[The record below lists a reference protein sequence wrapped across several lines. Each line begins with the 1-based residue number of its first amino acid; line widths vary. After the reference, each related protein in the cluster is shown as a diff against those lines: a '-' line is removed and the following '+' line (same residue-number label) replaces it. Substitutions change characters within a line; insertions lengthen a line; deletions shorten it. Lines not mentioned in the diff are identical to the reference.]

1 MALPIVKF
9 AFPIG
14 DAGMMSEKEMGGR
27 KIGMKKLLL
36 LLPLTLMLSGCLLEA
51 DVENLMSPPKL
62 SREQM
67 DVYAALTA
75 VTGSK
80 IKLHYPAGGEYRS
93 PFIFWD
99 LDGDRDEEALVF
111 YYPEGS
117 GANVRINVL
126 EQENGAWRSVY
137 DISGYSGQVESV
149 GFLSLSGA
157 VGTDFVVGW
166 QMYSLDDNIF
176 TLYEYQD
183 SRLTDLYSDGFTR
196 LLTVPG
202 DSHDRLAVIQR
213 SRAMKQASLR
223 LLDRRDGEV
232 VTVMETA
239 LSPDTE
245 TYLQL
250 AQGKTQDGLT
260 AFFIDGQR
268 SDGKTATQTVCIRG
282 GELQNLSYNPEE
294 GLDLM
299 VATQRSESIF
309 CQDIDGDGVTEIP
322 VPTLVPGYEDYSEEE
337 QRFLVSWCVI
347 EEGRYREK
355 SRTFFNSKD
364 GYYFQIPETWGD
376 QFTIYYDESLDE
388 YVFMQHLVGG
398 LSKNRTF
405 MKLRTCRQGDDR
417 NRVGLENYAR
427 VGSRGMKEYYAYLAG
442 RQDEAEIYVS
452 KSLFNA
458 SFSILE

>member
-1 MALPIVKF
+1 
-9 AFPIG
+9 
-14 DAGMMSEKEMGGR
+14 
-27 KIGMKKLLL
+27 MKRLLL
-36 LLPLTLMLSGCLLEA
+36 LLPLMLILSGCMLEA

-62 SREQM
+62 SKEQM

-80 IKLHYPAGGEYRS
+80 IKLHYPAKGEYRS
-93 PFIFWD
+93 PFIFCD
-99 LDGDRDEEALVF
+99 LDGDEEEEALVL

-126 EQENGAWRSVY
+126 EQEAGAWRSVY
-137 DISGYSGQVESV
+137 DISGYSGQVDSM

-176 TLYEYQD
+176 TIYEYQD
-183 SRLTDLYSDGFTR
+183 SRLTDLYSDGFSQ
-196 LLTVPG
+196 LLTVSG
-202 DSHDRLAVIQR
+202 NTHDQLAVIQR
-213 SRAMKQASLR
+213 SRAMKQAALR
-223 LLDRRDGEV
+223 LLDREEGEV
-232 VTVMETA
+232 VTVTETA

-250 AQGKTQDGLT
+250 LQGKTQEGFT

-268 SDGKTATQTVCIRG
+268 SDGQTATQVVRIRG
-282 GELQNLSYNPEE
+282 GELENLSFDPEE

-299 VATQRSESIF
+299 VATQRDEGIY

-322 VPTLVPGYEDYSEEE
+322 VQTLIPGYEDYPQEE
-337 QRFLVSWCVI
+337 QRFLISWCVI

-355 SRTFFNSKD
+355 LRTFYNNRD
-364 GYYFQIPETWGD
+364 GYYFQIPETWGN
-376 QFTIYYDESLDE
+376 QFTIYYDDSLDE

-417 NRVGLENYAR
+417 NRAGLEDYAR
-427 VGSRGMKEYYAYLAG
+427 VGAQGTREYYVYLAR

-452 KSLFNA
+452 KNLFNA
-458 SFSILE
+458 SFSILR